1 MHSRIFQASETPLGD
16 ETLTEDDLADY
27 EGYINYDYVQE
38 MTDNGVLDSYEWA
51 FGRPAFTLARDEHG
65 PYAEL
70 RDKAEYFGTKYER
83 FKEAAEEAASA
94 TFEEFCTDDHFT
106 GLEMHVYE
114 IKSNYVDKLAFWLV
128 GIEYFGAPVPL
139 DEWVRHAKVGDRLY
153 LGAVFDYHFRAR
165 LGKPL
170 RGAPPPISGYRYLS
184 GYRRPLPPSPSRSP
198 FGFTKNQRKGLYTT
212 TVMWCSV
219 IQ

>member
-16 ETLTEDDLADY
+16 EELTEDDLADY
-27 EGYINYDYVQE
+27 KGYIDYDYVRE
-38 MTDNGVLDSYEWA
+38 IPEEYRDHSYEWA
-51 FGRPAFTLARDEHG
+51 FGGPAFSLGWDEEG
-65 PYAEL
+65 NRYAEL
-70 RDKAEYFGTKYER
+70 RDKAEYFRTKYER
-83 FKEAAEEAASA
+83 FKEAAEKAASA

-114 IKSNYVDKLAFWLV
+114 IKSNYVDRLAFWLV
-128 GIEYFGAPVPL
+128 GSEYYMCPVPL

-170 RGAPPPISGYRYLS
+170 RGAPPPYRGTVS
-184 GYRRPLPPSPSRSP
+184 YRGTVAPFPLPPHVPP
-198 FGFTKNQRKGLYTT
+198 LVLPKI
-212 TVMWCSV
+212 SV
-219 IQ
+219 KVYILPP